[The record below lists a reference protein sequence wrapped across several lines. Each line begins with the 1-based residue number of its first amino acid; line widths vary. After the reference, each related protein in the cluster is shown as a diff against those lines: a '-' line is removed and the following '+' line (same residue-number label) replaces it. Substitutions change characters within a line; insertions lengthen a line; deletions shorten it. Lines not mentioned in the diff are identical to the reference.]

1 MGIGPFKILGSGE
14 HSPAPRGGSV
24 QPLGPQ
30 DREGKAC
37 VEPATAVLKPQPL
50 PSSGTRAHGILW
62 VTGCYDAG

>member
-1 MGIGPFKILGSGE
+1 M
-14 HSPAPRGGSV
+14 

-62 VTGCYDAG
+62 LTGCYDAG